1 MREAAAMLIIKDG
14 LILGVTRKTN
24 KDIFGLPGGKID
36 NNESAMEAAIRETK
50 EETGLTVKSCVE
62 IYARVEPPGLDGKAF
77 HTTCFYATEWEGE
90 IKSSEGEPKWLTEFE
105 LTTSPELGGC
115 GAFPDYNRDTLEA
128 FKHWEY

>member
-14 LILGVTRKTN
+14 LILGVPRKTN
-24 KDIFGLPGGKID
+24 KEIFGLAGGKID
-36 NNESAMEAAIRETK
+36 KNESAMEAAIRETK
-50 EETGLTVKSCVE
+50 EETGLTVKSCIK
-62 IYARVEPPGLDGKAF
+62 IYERIELVSSDEKAF
-77 HTTCFYATEWEGE
+77 HTTCFYAIEWEGE

-115 GAFPDYNRDTLEA
+115 GAFPDYNRDALEA